1 MGMTTTREMLPMMHA
16 MAKLSS
22 QPGIIGF
29 GPVCTELGLG
39 GVGALSMSA
48 DTTVWPCL
56 SSSAS
61 PVCWALVK
69 AGLRRER
76 IKRKDGNNS
85 GEMLGFDIFFEGNV
99 Q

>member
-29 GPVCTELGLG
+29 GPVCARLGLG
-39 GVGALSMSA
+39 GGGAPSMSA

-61 PVCWALVK
+61 RVCWALVK
-69 AGLRRER
+69 AGLRSER
-76 IKRKDGNNS
+76 IKRKYGNS
-85 GEMLGFDIFFEGNV
+85 SREMLGFDIFFEGNV
-99 Q
+99 R